1 MAGRPPK
8 SLAQHVRDG
17 TFIPSRHAELL
28 ATDRVPEGLEEYAE
42 RYRAA
47 ASARERRAIALEFRD
62 AARGRPRG
70 PRRIEIDLTPVE
82 L

>member
-8 SLAQHVRDG
+8 TLWSHLRKG
-17 TFIPSRHAELL
+17 TFRPERHAERLL
-28 ATDRVPEGLEEYAE
+28 VEPVPPEYEEYAE
-42 RYRAA
+42 LYRQAT
-47 ASARERRAIALEFRD
+47 SKRQRSAIALKFRD
-62 AARGRPRG
+62 AARGRRRG